1 MVRID
6 TPRILHRSPI
16 SIAITNVCTGFSL
29 KNICQ
34 SIILLVIL
42 ETHNRHSASKIYKQA
57 YALRFIWKILN
68 GIEPMTLLRIVTAP
82 WKMIR
87 NSVLPMWRMSG
98 LGLGL

>member
-1 MVRID
+1 MVDTFCHPMVRID

-82 WKMIR
+82 HHGR
-87 NSVLPMWRMSG
+87 
-98 LGLGL
+98 